1 MVSVPVGDGS
11 GGQVLVLRALCSV
24 TVQRRAQDGRA
35 LGSDRSVFLGV
46 LMHKVDVLTSPVSI
60 HQPFHRYSSR
70 DGRGD

>member
-46 LMHKVDVLTSPVSI
+46 LMHKVDVLTSTCQHPRALPMLIV
-60 HQPFHRYSSR
+60 P
-70 DGRGD
+70 GWKG